1 MGCVHSQHGWLVSA
15 QCCLNSLRSLMNRRV
30 FRPYDFGRVTVL
42 TAPQHLDTLV
52 ARYFQFYHTEEVE
65 CTMLLLS
72 GSCPFSSWPSSTSCD
87 LPSQTRSE
95 EHTSE
100 LQSRGHL
107 VCRLLLEKKK
117 KEIIIVKEH
126 NDSENV
132 LKITLTIS

>member
-15 QCCLNSLRSLMNRRV
+15 QCCLNSLRSLLNRRV

-42 TAPQHLDTLV
+42 SAPQHLDTLV

-87 LPSQTRSE
+87 LPSQTVPQF
-95 EHTSE
+95 
-100 LQSRGHL
+100 LQDRKST
-107 VCRLLLEKKK
+107 RLNSSH
-117 KEIIIVKEH
+117 VA
-126 NDSENV
+126 
-132 LKITLTIS
+132 ISYAV